1 MQSECVECMLIAS
14 DCLPHQVRRGDAA
27 MQSECVE
34 CVNGDDPD
42 VVAKF
47 ERIGLEGLERE
58 LACVNRSVNQIEE
71 ALHRALQVA
80 DTPGTARRV
89 RVFVASDTEHGV
101 ARARAVLG
109 SARVLAISG
118 RAVHSTRDDGEAA
131 RKVAADFIGLALA
144 DVHFGIGDSSF
155 LGNAAAAGLS
165 DVMRVSDR
173 VPSGNACR
181 LLKPQELRLLVE
193 AMKPAAATD
202 TARGNA
208 PGHMRNEL

>member
-1 MQSECVECMLIAS
+1 M
-14 DCLPHQVRRGDAA
+14 
-27 MQSECVE
+27 
-34 CVNGDDPD
+34 
-42 VVAKF
+42 
-47 ERIGLEGLERE
+47 
-58 LACVNRSVNQIEE
+58 
-71 ALHRALQVA
+71 
-80 DTPGTARRV
+80 
-89 RVFVASDTEHGV
+89 
-101 ARARAVLG
+101 
-109 SARVLAISG
+109 
-118 RAVHSTRDDGEAA
+118 
-131 RKVAADFIGLALA
+131 AADFIGLALA

>member
-1 MQSECVECMLIAS
+1 
-14 DCLPHQVRRGDAA
+14 

-47 ERIGLEGLERE
+47 ERIGVEGLERE
-58 LACVNRSVNQIEE
+58 LACVNRSVNQIE
-71 ALHRALQVA
+71 AALQLA
-80 DTPGTARRV
+80 DTPGPARRV
-89 RVFVASDTEHGV
+89 HVFVASDTEHGV

-109 SARVLAISG
+109 AARVLTISG

-144 DVHFGIGDSSF
+144 DVQFGIGDSSF

-181 LLKPQELRLLVE
+181 LLKPQEFRLLAE
-193 AMKPAAATD
+193 AMKPAAAAD
-202 TARGNA
+202 AARGDA